1 MSSLDHTIAIPQAT
15 SLRALGAGLALAACI
30 LAQPALAQ
38 NALPSIAPP
47 ARSDLLP
54 PDTRPE
60 TSRTTLTIDGGLERG
75 TCALDNPAMADI
87 RVTLS
92 QVTFVGAEAAADVDL
107 TSTYQPYIGRDL
119 PLSVL
124 CDIRA
129 RATAALAQAGYLAA
143 VEIPEQRLTGGAAQL
158 RVVLGRLT
166 ALRVRGEAGPSQAL
180 LARYL
185 QPLVG
190 QPVFNVLQAERSL
203 LLADDI
209 PGLDVRLSLRA
220 AAGGQPGDLIGEVAV
235 IRRATEVSLNVQNY
249 GSHELGRFGGLVTAR
264 LYDLTGNGDV
274 TSLTAFTS
282 ADFSEQHTLQAS
294 HEMLVGSDGLRLG
307 GQVTLGWAHPSLGI
321 AGFDVRADTLFAGLH
336 AAYPFV
342 LTQAARLTGSFG
354 LDVVNQD
361 VTANT
366 ALLSRDHGRTAWARL
381 DMSQTDRA
389 SLSRAGGYSPF
400 EPRWRVALG
409 GELRQGLAILG
420 ANRDCRGAPLA
431 CTAINKVPSR
441 IEQDPTAL
449 LLRAELE
456 GEYRPVPT
464 FAIVVRATAQ
474 LTNDPLPAFEELT
487 GGNYAIGRGYD
498 PGAIS
503 GDRGVAGAVEFRLG
517 SLVPQGA
524 NGLALQPYAFIDAA
538 RVTDR
543 DPSQRASN
551 PDSLASA
558 GGGVR
563 FAWAPGMQGDL
574 AVAVPLHNP
583 DTRRLG
589 GQPSGDVRVLL
600 SLTSRLLP
608 WRF

>member
-1 MSSLDHTIAIPQAT
+1 MSSLDHIIARRQAV
-15 SLRALGAGLALAACI
+15 SLRALAASLALAA
-30 LAQPALAQ
+30 AVVSQPAFAQ
-38 NALPSIAPP
+38 NALPAIAPP
-47 ARSDLLP
+47 ARGNLLP

-60 TSRTTLTIDGGLERG
+60 TPRTTLTIDGGLERG

-92 QVTFVGAEAAADVDL
+92 EVTFVGAEAVTGVDL
-107 TSTYQPYIGRDL
+107 AETYQPYLGREL

-129 RATAALAQAGYLAA
+129 RATAALAEAGYLAA

-190 QPVFNVLQAERSL
+190 QPVFNVRDAERRL

-235 IRRATEVSLNVQNY
+235 LRRPTEVNVNVQNY
-249 GSHELGRFGGLVTAR
+249 GSHELGRFGGLVNAR

-274 TSLTAFTS
+274 TSLTAFTTH
-282 ADFSEQHTLQAS
+282 DFSEQQTLQAS
-294 HEMLVGSDGLRLG
+294 HDLLVGSDGLQLG
-307 GQVTLGWAHPSLGI
+307 GQVTLGWARPSLGI
-321 AGFDVRADTLFAGLH
+321 AGFDVKADTLFAGVH

-342 LTQAARLTGSFG
+342 LTQAARLTGSAG

-366 ALLSRDHGRTAWARL
+366 ALLSRDHGRTVWARL
-381 DMSQTDRA
+381 AMSETDRA
-389 SLSRAGGYSPF
+389 SLSRQNGYTPF
-400 EPRWRVALG
+400 EPRWRLG
-409 GELRQGLAILG
+409 LSGEVRQGVAILG

-456 GEYRPVPT
+456 GEYRPVPA
-464 FAIVVRATAQ
+464 FAIVVRAQAQ

-503 GDRGVAGAVEFRLG
+503 GDRGVAGTVEFRLG
-517 SLVPQGA
+517 SLVPRGA
-524 NGLALQPYAFIDAA
+524 NGFAAQPYAFIDAA
-538 RVTDR
+538 RVSDR
-543 DPSQRASN
+543 DPSQRGSN

-563 FAWAPGMQGDL
+563 FAWAHGMQGDL
-574 AVAVPLHNP
+574 TVAVPLHNP

-589 GQPSGDVRVLL
+589 GRPRGDVRVLL

>member
-1 MSSLDHTIAIPQAT
+1 MDHIIVRPHGV
-15 SLRALGAGLALAACI
+15 SLRALAAGLALTTCV

-38 NALPSIAPP
+38 ATLPQIAPP
-47 ARSDLLP
+47 SRGELLP

-60 TSRTTLTIDGGLERG
+60 TPRTTLTIDGGLERG
-75 TCALDNPAMADI
+75 TCALDNPAMAQI

-92 QVTFVGAEAAADVDL
+92 EVTFVGAEATTGVDL
-107 TSTYQPYIGRDL
+107 AGTYQPYIGREL

-129 RATAALAQAGYLAA
+129 RASAALAEAGYLAA

-190 QPVFNVLQAERSL
+190 QPVFNVHEAERSL
-203 LLADDI
+203 MLADDI

-235 IRRATEVSLNVQNY
+235 LRRPVEVSVNVQNY
-249 GSHELGRFGGLVTAR
+249 GSRALGPFGGLVSAR
-264 LYDLTGNGDV
+264 LYDLTGMGDV
-274 TSLTAFTS
+274 TSLTAFSS
-282 ADFSEQHTLQAS
+282 ADFSEQQTVQAS
-294 HEMLVGSDGLRLG
+294 HEMLVGGDGLRLG
-307 GQVTLGWAHPSLGI
+307 GQVTLGWARPTLGI
-321 AGFDVRADTLFAGLH
+321 AGFTVRADTLFAGIH

-342 LTQAARLTGSFG
+342 LTQATRLTGSAG

-366 ALLSRDHGRTAWARL
+366 ALLSRDHGRTVWARL
-381 DMSQTDRA
+381 ALTQTDRA
-389 SLSRAGGYSPF
+389 SLARRDGYTPF
-400 EPRWRVALG
+400 EPRWRLG
-409 GELRQGLAILG
+409 LSGEVRQGVAILG
-420 ANRDCRGAPLA
+420 ANSDCRGAPLA
-431 CTAINKVPSR
+431 CIALNKVPSR
-441 IEQDPTAL
+441 VEQDPTAL

-456 GEYRPVPT
+456 GEYRPVPA
-464 FAIVVRATAQ
+464 FAVVVRAQAQ
-474 LTNDPLPAFEELT
+474 LTSDPLPAFEELT
-487 GGNYAIGRGYD
+487 GGNYGIGRGYD

-503 GDRGVAGAVEFRLG
+503 GDRGVAATVEFRLG
-517 SLVPQGA
+517 SLVPRGA
-524 NGLALQPYAFIDAA
+524 NGFAVQPYAFVDAA
-538 RVTDR
+538 RVSDR

-551 PDSLASA
+551 PDSLASV
-558 GGGVR
+558 GGGLR
-563 FAWAPGMQGDL
+563 FAWVRGMQGDL

-589 GQPSGDVRVLL
+589 GQPRGDVRVLL